1 MLTVDPSSA
10 REPDVLTPEQLG
22 LVRDHLKEVVH
33 SHAFAGSKRAQDFL
47 QLIVGHAL
55 EGEVDSLRERMIG
68 AEMFGRPVD
77 YDTGSDSVVRVKATE
92 VRKKLAQFYLE
103 NEGKCHVRIELP
115 IGSYVPRF
123 LFESPSAAPSN
134 NGPGIARP
142 TETPVAAPKP
152 DAAPN
157 QEIPP
162 PAAVA
167 TEVPVEPGPQ
177 AAKLPRNIASRS
189 GSLRWTLGIVAALLL
204 FVAVAAALLIWRR
217 AGANGSQI
225 RSIAILPLKNL
236 SGDPAQ
242 DFFADGMTE
251 ELINSLGQVSTLRV
265 ISLTSSM
272 SYKGTRKKLP
282 EIAKELAVDGV
293 VEGSVLREGNQVR
306 ISAQLID
313 AKTDRPVWAHEYVRD
328 MTSVLALQGEVAQAI
343 ADEIRITMTPQEQ
356 ARLAR
361 SRPIDPEAQDLYL
374 HGILQLDADDCSSAV
389 DYFQKALA
397 KYPNYAQAHAAMAT
411 CYGRMGESGR
421 MAYNEAF
428 TRQKAEATRAI
439 ELDDSLPEGHAELA
453 NTAMTLDWDWATAST
468 EFQRALELNPNS
480 AVLHQKY
487 AFYLVRTGHL
497 PEALTEV
504 RRGVDLDPV
513 SWRSFHNEGFIDYFS
528 RQYDAALALTKQV
541 RGLEIHP
548 PDWSFL
554 LGDLYAEKNLYAESI
569 AEFKKSGDGADS
581 LGHLGNAYARA
592 GQIAEAHKMIDRL
605 QDQVRKNGVGRY
617 EIALIYTG
625 LGRKQEAF
633 QWLEE
638 AYQAHDVGLI
648 YLKIDPCLDPLR
660 SDPHF
665 DDLVRRVGLPR

>member
-1 MLTVDPSSA
+1 MLTIDPLSA
-10 REPDVLTPEQLG
+10 REPEVLTPEQIES
-22 LVRDHLKEVVH
+22 VRDHLKLVAQ
-33 SHAFAGSKRAQDFL
+33 SHAFASSKRAQDFL

-55 EGEVDSLRERMIG
+55 EGEVESLRERMIG
-68 AEMFGRPVD
+68 AEMFGRPID

-103 NEGKCHVRIELP
+103 IDGHSPVRIELP
-115 IGSYVPRF
+115 TGSYVPRF
-123 LFESPSAAPSN
+123 LFEAAPDTRPIAAFPPPSNPVPAPIAVSDPAPSAALE
-134 NGPGIARP
+134 IL
-142 TETPVAAPKP
+142 TPHSI
-152 DAAPN
+152 
-157 QEIPP
+157 EPP
-162 PAAVA
+162 
-167 TEVPVEPGPQ
+167 EHVPPVQ
-177 AAKLPRNIASRS
+177 TPR
-189 GSLRWTLGIVAALLL
+189 LRWRWIPLAAIALAIVAI
-204 FVAVAAALLIWRR
+204 AAFLVWRR
-217 AGANGSQI
+217 GAGASKDI

-242 DFFADGMTE
+242 EYFADGMTE

-265 ISLTSSM
+265 ISLTSAM
-272 SYKGTRKKLP
+272 SYKGTHKTLP
-282 EIAKELAVDGV
+282 EIARELAVDGV
-293 VEGSVLREGNQVR
+293 VEGSVLREGNEVR

-361 SRPIDPEAQDLYL
+361 PRPIDPEAQDFYL
-374 HGILQLDADDCSSAV
+374 RGILLLDADDCNSAIR
-389 DYFQKALA
+389 YFQQALA
-397 KYPNYAQAHAAMAT
+397 KNPNYAQAHAAMAT
-411 CYGRMGESGR
+411 CYGRIGESGQ
-421 MAYNEAF
+421 MAYKEAF

-453 NTAMTLDWDWATAST
+453 NTAMTLDWDWTTAAT
-468 EFQRALELNPNS
+468 EFRRALELNPNS

-504 RRGVDLDPV
+504 KRGVDLDPV
-513 SWRSFHNEGFIDYFS
+513 SWRSFHNEGFIEYFS
-528 RQYDAALALTKQV
+528 HQYDQALSLILRVRALD
-541 RGLEIHP
+541 IHP

-554 LGDLYAEKNLYAESI
+554 LGDVYVEQGSFPESI
-569 AEFKKSGDGADS
+569 AAFKKSGDGPDA

-592 GQIAEAHKMIDRL
+592 GQTAEAMKAIARL
-605 QDQVRKNGVGRY
+605 QDQIRKNGVGRY

-625 LGRKQEAF
+625 LGKKQEAF

-660 SDPHF
+660 PDPRF
-665 DDLVRRVGLPR
+665 EDLIRRVGLPH